1 MAAWLRYIGIIVA
14 LLPGG
19 VLAQTSDTTAARQAT
34 LDTTVTLP
42 NVTVEALRDRLRAE
56 AAPLRITTLRTSDI
70 AATGAATAAELLQ
83 ARTGLFIKQYGAGG
97 LALPSLRGTSGSQT
111 LVLVDGQ
118 RVADPQS
125 GQVDLSLLPTVLL
138 DRVDVM
144 HGAASARYGSGS
156 MGGVVRLHTLA
167 PTQALRVKT
176 SGVAGAFGRR
186 TAGGVVSGGTRS
198 IRGLAA
204 VEVGR
209 AERDF
214 PYVNETLRPPR
225 TVRRDD
231 ADRTL
236 TTLFGKLN
244 VDPPGHQLSVTAW
257 YNDVERGLPG
267 ASNAPSS
274 GARQW
279 DTHGRLLTQYR
290 TQTPL
295 GALDVRGR
303 AQHTHLRYVNPA
315 TATQRDTRTQAYD
328 LTAALRQPISTR
340 GMLGGGVTT
349 GLDHADARGGVRRI
363 RWSAF
368 AHAAGTLGSV
378 TLYPALRL
386 DYYLPQQAPNVV
398 ALSPQLGLNWAVAS
412 APGVHLKASVGRAFR
427 APTFGERFFD
437 PGGTPS
443 LRAEHGWSTDAG
455 VVVRHRGAR
464 TAWQVEATA
473 FATRIRDQIV
483 WFPSVVG
490 PGVRVWRPS
499 NVAQVLSRG
508 VEASVHAAFRPPNDW
523 QLRGGLSF
531 THTAAENRANP
542 ALRAYGHQLRYIPR
556 EQLKWHAGVTWQNL
570 GVDLSGRLVSRRFI
584 TADETQALPPY
595 QVIDARLHYERAL
608 GPVRLGLGLTIDN
621 VFNHR
626 YSIIRFY
633 PMPPRHARLRLTL
646 ETIP

>member
-1 MAAWLRYIGIIVA
+1 MAAWIRYIAIVVA
-14 LLPGG
+14 LAPGWAA
-19 VLAQTSDTTAARQAT
+19 AQAPDTTAAR
-34 LDTTVTLP
+34 LDSVVALP
-42 NVTVEALRDRLRAE
+42 NVTVEAMRDRLRTE
-56 AAPLRITTLRTSDI
+56 AAPLRVTSLSASDI
-70 AATGAATAAELLQ
+70 AATGAATAADLLQ
-83 ARTGLFIKQYGAGG
+83 ARTGLFIKQYGEGG

-111 LVLVDGQ
+111 LVLIDGQ

-138 DRVDVM
+138 DGVDVT
-144 HGAASARYGSGS
+144 HGATSARYGSGS
-156 MGGVVRLHTLA
+156 IGGVVRLRTLA
-167 PTQALRVKT
+167 PTHELRVKT
-176 SGVAGAFGRR
+176 SGAAGAFGRR
-186 TAGGVVSGGTRS
+186 TMGGVVSGGQGMVS
-198 IRGLAA
+198 GLAA

-209 AERDF
+209 SERDF

-236 TTLFGKLN
+236 TTLFGKLD
-244 VDPPGHQLSVTAW
+244 VDPPGHRLSVTGW

-279 DTHGRLLTQYR
+279 DTHGRLLTQY
-290 TQTPL
+290 QAPTPL

-303 AQHTHLRYVNPA
+303 LQHTRLRYANPS
-315 TATQRDTRTQAYD
+315 TDTRRTTRTQAYD
-328 LTAALRQPISTR
+328 LTAELRQPLSAQW
-340 GMLGGGVTT
+340 MLAGGITT
-349 GLDHADARGGVRRI
+349 GLDRADARGGVRRT
-363 RWSAF
+363 RMSPF
-368 AHAAGTLGSV
+368 VHAAGSVGPV
-378 TLYPALRL
+378 TLYPALRV
-386 DYYLPQQAPNVV
+386 DSYLSQQAPDVV
-398 ALSPQLGLNWAVAS
+398 ALSPQLGLNWTLAS
-412 APGVHLKASVGRAFR
+412 EPGIHLKGSVGRAFR

-443 LRAEHGWSTDAG
+443 LRAEHGWSADAG
-455 VVVRHRGAR
+455 VVVQQRSAR
-464 TAWQVEATA
+464 TSWQAEATA

-508 VEASVHAAFRPPNDW
+508 VEASLRGAFRPAPNW
-523 QLRGGLSF
+523 QLDGGLYF

-542 ALRAYGHQLRYIPR
+542 ATRAFGHQLRYVPR
-556 EQLKWHAGVTWQNL
+556 EQLKWHAGAAWRGLRLDV
-570 GVDLSGRLVSRRFI
+570 SGRFVSRRFI

-595 QVIDARLHYERAL
+595 QVVDARLHYDRAF
-608 GPVRLGLGLTIDN
+608 GPVRLGLGLTVDN
-621 VFNHR
+621 VLDAR

-633 PMPPRHARLRLTL
+633 PMPPRHARLRITL
-646 ETIP
+646 QTTP